1 MQKCT
6 VLLLPIAAWG
16 CGYSM
21 GSGLSEKGVQTVF
34 VRFVGNETYR
44 QRLEV
49 ELGRALSRELPV
61 WSGLQP
67 ATEAEAD
74 TVLEVDIAE
83 ERERTLVPGSR
94 QDPVR
99 EGAQEVLVKVRLRRR
114 ADGSILVQRDLAER
128 AEFRSPIGED
138 LTSVRPEL
146 VNNLAHK
153 IALSLEGGF

>member
-1 MQKCT
+1 
-6 VLLLPIAAWG
+6 
-16 CGYSM
+16 
-21 GSGLSEKGVQTVF
+21 
-34 VRFVGNETYR
+34 
-44 QRLEV
+44 
-49 ELGRALSRELPV
+49 
-61 WSGLQP
+61 
-67 ATEAEAD
+67 
-74 TVLEVDIAE
+74 VLEVDIAE

-114 ADGSILVQRDLAER
+114 ADGSILVQRELAER